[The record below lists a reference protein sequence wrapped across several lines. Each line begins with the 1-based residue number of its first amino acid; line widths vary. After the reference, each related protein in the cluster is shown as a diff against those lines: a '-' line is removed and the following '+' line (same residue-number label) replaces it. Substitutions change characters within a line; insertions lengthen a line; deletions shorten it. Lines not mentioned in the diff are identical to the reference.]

1 MKKTVFYSLMCISLS
16 FTSIAIV
23 NGQASVD
30 PGDGNRTV
38 CCQMEEVY
46 CMDHHGNAWANSIER
61 PGSTC

>member
-16 FTSIAIV
+16 FTSTTIV

-46 CMDHHGNAWANSIER
+46 CMDHLGN
-61 PGSTC
+61 P